1 MENFVLGD
9 AKSAGNPRDGREEAA
24 ERESGAIVVAAVA
37 RALALALALA
47 LRFREAAR
55 KVDGGVGG
63 LLLEDGEEGED
74 ENGQPY
80 VYGR

>member
-1 MENFVLGD
+1 MEDFVLGD
-9 AKSAGNPRDGREEAA
+9 AKSAGNPRDRREESA
-24 ERESGAIVVAAVA
+24 ETESRAVVVAAVA
-37 RALALALALA
+37 RALALALA

-63 LLLEDGEEGED
+63 PLLEDGEEGED
-74 ENGQPY
+74 ENSQPY

>member
-37 RALALALALA
+37 RALALALAL
-47 LRFREAAR
+47 RFREAAR

>member
-1 MENFVLGD
+1 MENFVLRD

-24 ERESGAIVVAAVA
+24 ERESGAIFVAAVA
-37 RALALALALA
+37 RALALALA

-55 KVDGGVGG
+55 KVDGIVGG

>member
-1 MENFVLGD
+1 M
-9 AKSAGNPRDGREEAA
+9 
-24 ERESGAIVVAAVA
+24 A
-37 RALALALALA
+37 RALALALA